1 MTQRGFHHRNAV
13 VNTHKR
19 ARTHTPSAPRTQIL
33 RQSGNQKLLSVT
45 HQHLCLQTD
54 PGAFS
59 FTVCWQL
66 I

>member
-13 VNTHKR
+13 VNTQTGAHAHALSTKD
-19 ARTHTPSAPRTQIL
+19 TDSA
-33 RQSGNQKLLSVT
+33 QSGNQKLLSVT